1 MQTKQMFDTLYC
13 VKRLR
18 SRYKIIAANYLGGLG
33 YYSLLVAFALWI
45 AGLVAKIEQYVVG
58 SGSRQLTDAAS
69 SADVYST
76 ATAAPASW
84 LAALF
89 SFLLLV
95 LTVCVLLALPYYV
108 GKFMS
113 KAIRRLLFMTG
124 STAEVQAMHR
134 MKVWVAMVFVG
145 VIILTCYK
153 FTHSA
158 TENIYALLLV
168 GLAFTSVIWFILQN
182 TAVKLWKLKKQ
193 DVY

>member
-18 SRYKIIAANYLGGLG
+18 SQYKIIAVNYLGGLG
-33 YYSLLVAFALWI
+33 YYSLLVAFALWA
-45 AGLVAKIEQYVVG
+45 AGVIAKIEQYIIS

-69 SADVYST
+69 SADVSHLT
-76 ATAAPASW
+76 ATASGSW
-84 LAALF
+84 LVGLF
-89 SFLLLV
+89 SFLLFV
-95 LTVCVLLALPYYV
+95 LILCVLLTLPYYV

-113 KAIRRLLFMTG
+113 KVIRRLLFMTG
-124 STAEVQAMHR
+124 SAINIQSMYR
-134 MKVWVAMVFVG
+134 MKVWVAVVFVG

-158 TENIYALLLV
+158 AENIYTLLLV
-168 GLAFTSVIWFILQN
+168 GLVFISVVWFMLQN

>member
-1 MQTKQMFDTLYC
+1 MFDTLYC

-182 TAVKLWKLKKQ
+182 TAVKLWKLKNQ
-193 DVY
+193 NVY